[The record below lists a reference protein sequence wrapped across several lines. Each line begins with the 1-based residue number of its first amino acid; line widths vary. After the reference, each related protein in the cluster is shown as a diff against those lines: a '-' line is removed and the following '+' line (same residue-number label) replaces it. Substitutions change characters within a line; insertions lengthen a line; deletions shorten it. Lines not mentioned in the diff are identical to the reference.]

1 MFFDMKCDKISKNI
15 NGVNMPKFFINYLTI
30 QKTNGYG
37 EAYTAQTGI
46 LLHCSEDIKRL
57 ETTGLDK
64 SPYII
69 AHFPLVEGVDFDNQ
83 KDRARLL
90 CEILNQ
96 HHELTPEISS
106 RILNTT
112 KSSMESD
119 ALMRSVSFVPGNN
132 HSSAL

>member
-1 MFFDMKCDKISKNI
+1 
-15 NGVNMPKFFINYLTI
+15 MPKFFVNYLTSE
-30 QKTNGYG
+30 KTNGYG
-37 EAYTAQTGI
+37 KTYTAQTAI
-46 LLHCSEDIKRL
+46 LLHCSEDIAIL
-57 ETTGLDK
+57 ESTGLDK
-64 SPYII
+64 SPYVI
-69 AHFPLVEGVDFDNQ
+69 AKFPLVEGVDFDNQ

-90 CEILNQ
+90 CDILNQ

-119 ALMRSVSFVPGNN
+119 ALMRSVSFVPGNA